1 MANIIRIGGAGAN
14 VEKDDVF
21 GTLIHHIDFTDG
33 VYQDKF
39 APKGTA
45 VLSSGVTAS
54 ANGIT
59 VKGQSNSYV
68 TLPEFGLLNGD
79 TVVFDFGNWNWDRG
93 SNNGRLLMF
102 NDECGLIYQGAS
114 VWNFYAYGVGW
125 GSGFQL
131 TNINYF
137 SNSKMGIKFV
147 DDGTIIIYKDGV
159 VEGTITNRSIWQLR
173 HLVDG
178 ASYFRINSAA
188 GSGVSTVTIK
198 SIKVYRG
205 G

>member
-33 VYQDKF
+33 VYKDKF

-45 VLSSGVTAS
+45 VLASGVTAS

-59 VKGQSNSYV
+59 VNSQSDSYV

-79 TVVFDFGNWNWDRG
+79 TVVFDFGAWAWDRG

-102 NDECGLIYQGAS
+102 SDDGGLVYQGAS
-114 VWNFYAYGVGW
+114 VWNVYAYGW
-125 GSGFQL
+125 GTGFQQ
-131 TNINYF
+131 TNRNYF

-159 VEGTITNRSIWQLR
+159 IEGTITNSHIWQFRQLTN
-173 HLVDG
+173 G

>member
-45 VLSSGVTAS
+45 VLASGVTAS

-59 VKGQSNSYV
+59 VNSKSDSYV

-79 TVVFDFGNWNWDRG
+79 TVVFDFGTWAWNSG

-102 NDECGLIYQGAS
+102 SDDGGLVYRGAS
-114 VWNFYAYGVGW
+114 EWNVYAYGW
-125 GSGFQL
+125 GTGFQQ
-131 TNINYF
+131 TNRNYF

-147 DDGTIIIYKDGV
+147 DNSTIIIYKDGV
-159 VEGTITNRSIWQLR
+159 VEGTITNGNIWRFRQLTN
-173 HLVDG
+173 G